1 MAEGWMTLIA
11 VAFVVAVASLLGW
24 VGWACFL
31 RPAAVSALEMAVP
44 AGVQNRPAGRW
55 WDRFLNRGKDAVE
68 RATQSKGEV
77 GQSAAAEASKWR
89 LSPKVRR
96 YVALVA
102 PVGGVVLTILVVLS
116 QRDGVSLD
124 PVAAREHRYQAA
136 VGAVLQEQKLVPPAV
151 LPPTVFQNLDDKSLS
166 LEQADR
172 DWNKLDPVFAQLV
185 LRVMERLRTKGIQM
199 VLLEGYRSPE
209 RQEALASREVKVTA
223 ARGGQSKHQ
232 YGMAVDLAP
241 FRDGRLVI
249 SESDPWAAQVYE
261 IYGQEAEAVGLVWG
275 GRWSFRDLVHIE
287 APGTIAD
294 NIRAA
299 APDRRR

>member
-1 MAEGWMTLIA
+1 MAEGWTTLIA
-11 VAFVVAVASLLGW
+11 VAFVAALASLLGW

-31 RPAAVSALEMAVP
+31 RPAAMPAVGAAVP
-44 AGVQNRPAGRW
+44 AGGQKKQKPGVRW
-55 WDRFLNRGKDAVE
+55 WQRLRNGEEGAAPAR
-68 RATQSKGEV
+68 GEV
-77 GQSAAAEASKWR
+77 GRPAATDAPKWG
-89 LSPKVRR
+89 LSPKGRR
-96 YVALVA
+96 YAALAA
-102 PVGGVVLTILVVLS
+102 PVGGVVLTILAVLS

-124 PVAAREHRYQAA
+124 PVTAREHRYQAA

-151 LPPTVFQNLDDKSLS
+151 LPPAVFQNLDDKSLS

-185 LRVMERLRTKGIQM
+185 LRVMERLRAKGIQM

-249 SESDPWAAQVYE
+249 SESDPWAARVYE